1 MTLST
6 APGNFSPMNKLILG
20 ENRREGFPEEVMSEL
35 PGNVSRDTAG
45 RRGEGFPVEEI
56 FCAKGN

>member
-1 MTLST
+1 
-6 APGNFSPMNKLILG
+6 MNKLILG

-35 PGNVSRDTAG
+35 PGNVSRDSAG

-56 FCAKGN
+56 FYAKGN